1 MKTYLIQLCNEDG
14 STPLG
19 QCPTYEIEG
28 EDYLDAQFKAMKAHP
43 GTEVVSWGLKSDIEA
58 YNKRWNL

>member
-1 MKTYLIQLCNEDG
+1 MKTYLIKLCNQDG

-19 QCPTYEIEG
+19 QCPEYEVEA
-28 EDYLDAQFKAMKAHP
+28 EDYLDAQAKALREHP

-58 YNKRWNL
+58 FNKR